1 MKSIIDAILFV
12 PLAWLSRFNDVKMI
26 EDFNSILREAQLI
39 NNDLGRHSVKCNF
52 STRLSGRFYQN
63 CSLERHTMRRS
74 RLSEMQS
81 KRRRLERELM
91 LEKRRVK
98 LLGARLDEMENA
110 REFALDMSFAIQRG
124 VVGFQAMVR
133 RGQAMELLESMK
145 FRVRM
150 REMIALFCQ
159 SRYRGWRGRLHA
171 ASTREYLRQQLM
183 NNSATVIQTFIRC
196 RSQRKAYLS
205 MLVERQ
211 ILRDKSAVSIQSTF
225 RGHRSQRL
233 YREEMRRRQDAALNV
248 QRAFR
253 GMKGRRVADRLREE
267 LVRLRAEAE
276 EKPKRIPLH
285 MRRYSTYGAS
295 ANESQSQHRRSSIL
309 SRRRGSIDLTKSSPC
324 AFNSANS
331 SIDTRV
337 DADENDSLATTITS
351 LTNHTE
357 ISRKSSRHRKKLSLQ
372 SPPPAR
378 RFQAAVT
385 SSQSPSMTRR
395 STYSEG
401 RIQSVSRIPNR
412 EKRKSLRSY
421 AAGDITRSNSKT
433 SHSGRRCSFN
443 PPIKE
448 LNAPINITDE
458 ACSIAEEVKVLA
470 ATSPPTERAPVT
482 IPDVAALFVKDAIA
496 ESIIA
501 YNINSALMSID
512 DEMIREEDEDLA
524 FLFS

>member
-1 MKSIIDAILFV
+1 MID
-12 PLAWLSRFNDVKMI
+12 DY
-26 EDFNSILREAQLI
+26 NSILREAQLI

-110 REFALDMSFAIQRG
+110 REFALDMIFAIQRG
-124 VVGFQAMVR
+124 VIEFQALVR
-133 RGQAMELLESMK
+133 RRQAMELLESMK
-145 FRVRM
+145 YRVRM

-159 SRYRGWRGRLHA
+159 SRYRGWRGRLRA

-183 NNSATVIQTFIRC
+183 NKCATVIQTFIRC
-196 RSQRKAYLS
+196 HIQRKVYIS
-205 MLVERQ
+205 MLLERQ
-211 ILRDKSAVSIQSTF
+211 ILRDKSAVSIQSAF
-225 RGHRSQRL
+225 RGHRLQRL
-233 YREEMRRRQDAALNV
+233 YREEMRRRQEAALNV

-267 LVRLRAEAE
+267 LARLRVEAE

-295 ANESQSQHRRSSIL
+295 ANESQSQHRRNSIL
-309 SRRRGSIDLTKSSPC
+309 SRRRGSIDLTKSSPS
-324 AFNSANS
+324 AFYSANS

-357 ISRKSSRHRKKLSLQ
+357 VSRKSSRLAVRGNNRKKLSLQ
-372 SPPPAR
+372 SPPPGR
-378 RFQAAVT
+378 RSQAAAA
-385 SSQSPSMTRR
+385 SSQSPSMKRR

-401 RIQSVSRIPNR
+401 RIQSVPRIPNR

-421 AAGDITRSNSKT
+421 AAGDITKSTSKA
-433 SHSGRRCSFN
+433 SHSGRLSSS

-470 ATSPPTERAPVT
+470 ATSTPTERAPLT
-482 IPDVAALFVKDAIA
+482 IPEVAAVFMKDVIA

-501 YNINSALMSID
+501 YNINSALMNID
-512 DEMIREEDEDLA
+512 DVMIREEDEDLA